1 MIITIIQAEKILFY
15 NTDKAAFGNYTLLLY
30 CLPPNKGGIFL
41 KKPEKE
47 KHLEN
52 YYLAYAILRSKKEL
66 YFADSGNNGY
76 GTEKNGTLTI
86 QETNYTDTGK
96 EINAISIPEY
106 NKELHKNHLSHLRL

>member
-1 MIITIIQAEKILFY
+1 M
-15 NTDKAAFGNYTLLLY
+15 
-30 CLPPNKGGIFL
+30 

-66 YFADSGNNGY
+66 YFADSGSNGF